1 MASSWPKGQE
11 DHDDQVNQQA
21 IPALR
26 GSPAIPALADGT
38 GFDKLL
44 YMYSWQNGLHNVTII
59 AFAHTKGGV
68 GKSTL
73 CLLIASELAR
83 SGTNVLIVDADQK
96 QQSCLQW
103 VNRCRQAGTLP
114 ATLQAVAVTKT
125 EELKSALKRTDAD
138 VILIDVQ
145 GSMNDLL
152 IAAIVASDL
161 TLVPT
166 KANVIEMVETV
177 KLFEW
182 AETNLKRA
190 PLRLV
195 LNRVDGIDMNTA
207 AFQDAVRMIRDNKLP
222 TLPTF
227 VRARKVYEQFA
238 RDAGTLSGIA
248 RDPSKAEQVAK
259 AQNNIIG
266 LITDMTSTIEQTA

>member
-1 MASSWPKGQE
+1 M
-11 DHDDQVNQQA
+11 
-21 IPALR
+21 
-26 GSPAIPALADGT
+26 
-38 GFDKLL
+38 
-44 YMYSWQNGLHNVTII
+44 TII

-83 SGTNVLIVDADQK
+83 GGTNVLIVDADQK

-103 VNRCRQAGTLP
+103 VKRCGEAGTLP
-114 ATLQAVAVTKT
+114 QTLQAVAVTKT
-125 EELKSALKRTDAD
+125 EELKLALKRTDAD

-195 LNRVDGIDMNTA
+195 LNRVDGIDTNTA

-227 VRARKVYEQFA
+227 VRSRKVYEQFA

-248 RDPSKAEQVAK
+248 RDPSKVEQVAK